1 MLLNSLEKRAIELIR
16 NKFSIH
22 TEIAQSETGVT
33 LTVYSK
39 FNNETVYE
47 HVQDLDPLIAIIRS
61 QILRELQQK

>member
-1 MLLNSLEKRAIELIR
+1 MLLDSLEKRAIELIR

-22 TEIAQSETGVT
+22 TEIAQSDSGVT

-47 HVQDLDPLIAIIRS
+47 HVQDLDPLIDIIRS

>member
-1 MLLNSLEKRAIELIR
+1 MLLDSLEKRAIELIR

-22 TEIAQSETGVT
+22 TEISQSDSGVT

-47 HVQDLDPLIAIIRS
+47 HVQDLDPLIDIIRS
-61 QILRELQQK
+61 QILAELNHQ

>member
-47 HVQDLDPLIAIIRS
+47 HVQDLDPLIDIIRS